1 MSRVIKSSFVN
12 NTKSEKKTIGLKK
25 VITNENDGAIVVSE
39 NQDTIRAKSAE
50 DELEKV
56 RLEAEKLLSDAQLEY
71 ERVQQKINE
80 EIIES
85 QKRAEELFK
94 QAEEKGYNEGFQ
106 HGLHEGQ
113 RQYETAIEE
122 AKDIVTSSRKDYFH
136 RLEEAEPV
144 IVQLAIKVAEK
155 IISESLENNQEIWLS
170 IVKDV
175 INEVREQEHVKIYVH
190 PQCFELTLNHKEELR
205 LLLPNCENLSIYPD
219 LHLEENGCT
228 IETPYGKID
237 ASIDSQLSEIKYA
250 LLEKL
255 KEMGGYESS

>member
-1 MSRVIKSSFVN
+1 MIKSSFVN
-12 NTKSEKKTIGLKK
+12 NMKSEKKTIGLKK
-25 VITNENDGAIVVSE
+25 VITNENDGAIVESE
-39 NQDTIRAKSAE
+39 DHTISAKSAE

-56 RLEAEKLLSDAQLEY
+56 RLEAEKLISDAQLEY
-71 ERVQQKINE
+71 ERVQQKIND

-85 QKRAEELFK
+85 QKRAEDLFK
-94 QAEEKGYNEGFQ
+94 QAEERGYNEGFQ

-155 IISESLENNQEIWLS
+155 MIFDSLENNEEIWLS

-190 PQCFELTLNHKEELR
+190 PQWFELTVNHKEELR

-219 LHLEENGCT
+219 LHLGENGCT